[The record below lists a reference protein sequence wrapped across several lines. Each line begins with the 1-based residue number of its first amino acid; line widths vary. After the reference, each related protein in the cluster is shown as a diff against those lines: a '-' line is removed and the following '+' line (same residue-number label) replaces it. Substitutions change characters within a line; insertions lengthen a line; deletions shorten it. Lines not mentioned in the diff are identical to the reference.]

1 MATVPTNNPIPSEDP
16 RDLKFNAGKIDEE
29 VNGNAE
35 HYTDRFR
42 VQRLTNTG
50 RNNQFQDAQTQ
61 RESDFF
67 ASQADKEAR
76 FQQFLLSSGYQ
87 FLGDYENGPYT
98 IAARNQIIRYQ
109 NEFWRLNAATNHPY
123 TTTGINSTSW
133 TTDVTHMVSVGD
145 AAIRQELATPG
156 GAGLVGGLLKPITW
170 SGFAGGAD
178 PTGVNSSTAA
188 FQASLDQVG
197 YINIQPGEYLIDGS
211 LNIAKAAVIF
221 GAGRGISKVKFSG
234 NASTPL
240 LKILLGH
247 TSQSMVCLRDVTFNA
262 TIPNCGP
269 LVSIST
275 DAASQAASQVVVGD
289 TDKLIIYNVDAYGD
303 STAGNYWNCGVE
315 AIDCGGLSINGFTL
329 NNKTTSAQTNTT
341 TAGFRLKTTDHK
353 VSVIRAITAS
363 NFYILRANCGL
374 ETAPISNTKGGITS
388 YYLSDFEIVGV
399 KNGIKAKNW
408 CAAWRVTGH
417 IDSTEQC
424 LNFQGAALT
433 NARFADCDFRKGN
446 NGGLGYVAGPMVTLD
461 YGEQIT
467 FSGSTFSGINL
478 NLADPSNVAFS
489 FTNVYN
495 GSYTFLMSVLGNT
508 FTKFQNVLGQ
518 TKGANNIVIGPN
530 AYNQIAD
537 AITFDSNLDSSFNLH
552 TPVSSLSEI
561 VALPVGDSSF
571 TVDLVANRFKSAP
584 NYADARPVNNTAQA
598 VRVVYDYAAS
608 TASLLTFRVYGVTTA
623 ATFRFGITT
632 A

>member
-1 MATVPTNNPIPSEDP
+1 MTKYATNNPLGSMDP
-16 RDLKFNAGKIDEE
+16 KDLFDNAQNLDFALNDITQ
-29 VNGNAE
+29 AIWL
-35 HYTDRFR
+35 DRFGR
-42 VQRLTNTG
+42 GRQTFWGMEQRF
-50 RNNQFQDAQTQ
+50 NQFIAN
-61 RESDFF
+61 
-67 ASQADKEAR
+67 
-76 FQQFLLSSGYQ
+76 SGYDVI
-87 FLGDYENGPYT
+87 GEYTAGPLT
-98 IAARNQIIRYQ
+98 IREYNQLIRYN
-109 NEFWRLNAATNHPY
+109 NELWKLKATTDVPF
-123 TTTGINSTSW
+123 TTTGNNSASW
-133 TTDVTHMVSVGD
+133 VNDSVHFVSVGD
-145 AAIRQELATPG
+145 AALRQELAAPG

-211 LNIAKAAVIF
+211 LNITKAAVIF

-247 TSQSMVCLRDVTFNA
+247 ASQSVVCLRDVTFNA
-262 TIPNCGP
+262 AIPNCGP

-289 TDKLIIYNVDAYGD
+289 TDKLIIDNVDAYGD

-341 TAGFRLKTTDHK
+341 TAGFRLKTTDPK
-353 VSVIRAITAS
+353 VSVIRAITAN
-363 NFYILRANCGL
+363 NFYILRANYGL

-399 KNGIKAKNW
+399 KNGIKAQNW

-467 FSGSTFSGINL
+467 FAGSTFSGINL

-495 GSYTFLMSVLGNT
+495 RSYTFLMSVLGNT

-518 TKGANNIVIGPN
+518 TNGASNIVIGPN

-552 TPVSSLSEI
+552 TPVSSLSKT